1 MKENAVRRAND
12 PKRREKIIQAT
23 LEAVKTY
30 GVHAVTHRKIAAIAQ
45 VPLGSMTY
53 YFAGMDALLVKLYT
67 FTENMSRQYQDFCAG
82 DGCGGAC
89 QAITEMIYGSQ
100 VTTPDNMA
108 LMYQLYAYASDKPAL
123 KIVMQNWMQRS
134 QNTLAQWF
142 DAQTARALDAFIEGM
157 TLHFVTDRTPLAREA
172 ILQMVKR
179 IAGESMSCHSA
190 SGNKNPPTLNRNGGV
205 DGLHKMGTS
214 KKSSGNRY
222 D

>member
-1 MKENAVRRAND
+1 MILSDGKNNSGHTGSGKDLWRSCRDAPENRRY
-12 PKRREKIIQAT
+12 RS
-23 LEAVKTY
+23 
-30 GVHAVTHRKIAAIAQ
+30 GAAW
-45 VPLGSMTY
+45 LDDLL
-53 YFAGMDALLVKLYT
+53 FAGMDALLSEAFTL
-67 FTENMSRQYQDFCAG
+67 FTENMSRQYQDFFAQVT
-82 DGCGGAC
+82 DAEGAC